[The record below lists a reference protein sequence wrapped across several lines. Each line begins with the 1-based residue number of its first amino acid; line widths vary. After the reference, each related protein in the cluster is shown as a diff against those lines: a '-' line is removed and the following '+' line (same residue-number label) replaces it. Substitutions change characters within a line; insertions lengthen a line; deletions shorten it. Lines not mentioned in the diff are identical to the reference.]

1 MTILITIVSAL
12 FSIYEL
18 LIFIRILLSWINV
31 NPYRPT
37 IDHPLVRL
45 LEQVTDPILKP
56 LRRTIPPI
64 GGTLDI
70 SPIIALF
77 GLEILRRIIVGL
89 LSGL

>member
-18 LIFIRILLSWINV
+18 LIFVRILLSWINV

>member
-1 MTILITIVSAL
+1 MTILITTVSAL

-18 LIFIRILLSWINV
+18 LIFVRILLSWINV

-77 GLEILRRIIVGL
+77 GLEILRRIIIGL

>member
-1 MTILITIVSAL
+1 MNILVTVVSAL

-18 LIFIRILLSWINV
+18 LIFVRILLSWINV
-31 NPYRPT
+31 DPYRPT
-37 IDHPLVRL
+37 IDHPLVHL
-45 LEQVTDPILKP
+45 LEQITDPILKP

-77 GLEILRRIIVGL
+77 GLEILRRIIVGFL
-89 LSGL
+89 AGI